1 MEEFTGKKCLTFSDN
16 HTITR
21 SLLLDP
27 EAMICSYI
35 DQTLMLRFSPIWTF
49 SRHTTTGTK
58 QLMQQRSSVPNSAKV
73 HNLDIQYIGSH
84 LTECAWTKGC
94 WNIQISEAL
103 LFVYKA
109 AHFTYWKYHY
119 YGGPDNWSLDDFLL
133 DQYHSLQP
141 KILTFT
147 GCILQ
152 MQYTQDNGML
162 QCAKLY
168 CLEKGLGL
176 KRFFSHQ
183 LRVNCARQGA
193 NWCHLWQQTF
203 LRYRPSFEYA
213 FVFVS
218 LSTTLNLSI
227 CCGVKTENEVCIN

>member
-1 MEEFTGKKCLTFSDN
+1 M
-16 HTITR
+16 
-21 SLLLDP
+21 
-27 EAMICSYI
+27 
-35 DQTLMLRFSPIWTF
+35 
-49 SRHTTTGTK
+49 
-58 QLMQQRSSVPNSAKV
+58 
-73 HNLDIQYIGSH
+73 HNLDIQHIGSH

-94 WNIQISEAL
+94 WNIRISEAL

-109 AHFTYWKYHY
+109 AHSLYRKYHY
-119 YGGPDNWSLDDFLL
+119 YGGSDNWSPDVSP
-133 DQYHSLQP
+133 YCICISLQP
-141 KILTFT
+141 KTLTFK

-152 MQYTQDNGML
+152 MQHIQDNRML

-168 CLEKGLGL
+168 CLEEGLGL
-176 KRFFSHQ
+176 KGCFSHQ

-203 LRYRPSFEYA
+203 LRHRPSFEYA

-227 CCGVKTENEVCIN
+227 CCGVKTENEVCVN